1 MFIESDQIVSNR
13 FHQVDGRL
21 VVAVRKRGQS
31 LKERSTER
39 PVNLRIPTG
48 PARSGK
54 NDQIGNPVRPRL
66 LSLQKIILVQLF
78 FEVRS

>member
-21 VVAVRKRGQS
+21 VVAMRKRGQS

-48 PARSGK
+48 TARSGE

-66 LSLQKIILVQLF
+66 LSLQKY
-78 FEVRS
+78 